1 MATLHVKNM
10 ADFWCPLL
18 CTHNG
23 RALQS
28 SLASCSRPHP
38 LQSRRTTHLASSE
51 WQCSSVPVVLLHPSR
66 WRAISIETPIIHL
79 WPTHCSIL
87 QPHYCR
93 QSGLSSLRRQSLEQS
108 PCTSHISTATHSF
121 PAASSDFSLPTL
133 QPWPNYA
140 YLTLP
145 SLNSVVDLALHTH
158 YGHNRGYLFNVTDQ
172 LEHDREDLAVQR
184 VHIILDVTAP

>member
-1 MATLHVKNM
+1 MNELWQQRLEQLSCYLHQNHHTETIGHTHTNLMATLHVKNM

-108 PCTSHISTATHSF
+108 PCTSHISTVAHGF
-121 PAASSDFSLPTL
+121 LAASYDFSLPVLYSAPTL
-133 QPWPNYA
+133 
-140 YLTLP
+140 T
-145 SLNSVVDLALHTH
+145 
-158 YGHNRGYLFNVTDQ
+158 
-172 LEHDREDLAVQR
+172 
-184 VHIILDVTAP
+184 